1 MQHLRCVGVFRLRS
15 RHYARMGADTMIF
28 KNASGTCPRCNKRRS
43 AHTPAEAR
51 LCSAWNKANLT
62 PGKPRKA
69 KRVTTKS
76 ADGLATVIHKIE
88 GH

>member
-1 MQHLRCVGVFRLRS
+1 
-15 RHYARMGADTMIF
+15 MIF